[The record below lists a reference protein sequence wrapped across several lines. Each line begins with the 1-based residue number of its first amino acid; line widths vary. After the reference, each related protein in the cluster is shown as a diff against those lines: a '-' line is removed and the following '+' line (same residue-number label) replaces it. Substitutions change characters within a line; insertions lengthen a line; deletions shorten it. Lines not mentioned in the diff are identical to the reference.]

1 MSWTYWKVLEV
12 QWYGAY
18 KVISSGTKASNIFLK
33 LTILTKEQNILI
45 GTKISPTGNFFIEL
59 YREHEDCAKYTFCI
73 KNKYNQAFYN
83 PLETDGE
90 IDKDDVLDWSRHS
103 DILFFSTNH
112 HRHVFLFDLVHHQF
126 YSETIKDGQKALWD
140 DEGCQWLIRE
150 KEFSTGIKDYY
161 STVGELSSMDYM
173 SNAPEQKIINI
184 SECEYCLWLQKHTIK
199 TYDRKVWRI
208 SVYSKTELRLLVEDL
223 GYYAVEDSIRIID
236 NNSFNFYGYTA
247 DNEALCVVNYRLKGA
262 NELYIWECTQLV
274 PMRMDWI
281 PEDKSWRAII
291 NNAIIRPRPF
301 YFDNLYPVELRRE
314 NKPIPLKLMDLI
326 VKDNPE
332 FVELREKY
340 LQERS
345 AAVKALHEEQNT
357 SMEDLL
363 RRASSGTQFFQRL
376 KIRRLLSHKDNPKV
390 SAIIYFIVA
399 TILIILVPVAAITA
413 VANGWNMGG
422 VALKNIA
429 TTIILLGV
437 LWITSLTNLHS
448 LRPKENKYSCNKRK
462 IMIVVLIIIALLV
475 GVLACVHAQ
484 KKEIVDY
491 FEQSVSLCEK
501 ATGEADIQ
509 KALQYACKA
518 ADNGVNGVLFLLA
531 EMYSGNPAPDILER
545 NTCWYNTLQTIILR
559 NDSIAFNYYKRCA
572 DAAEDSYCANIVAQ
586 WLIEG
591 KGVEKNVQMAKEYQI
606 KAQLFQLQE

>member
-1 MSWTYWKVLEV
+1 
-12 QWYGAY
+12 
-18 KVISSGTKASNIFLK
+18 
-33 LTILTKEQNILI
+33 
-45 GTKISPTGNFFIEL
+45 
-59 YREHEDCAKYTFCI
+59 
-73 KNKYNQAFYN
+73 
-83 PLETDGE
+83 
-90 IDKDDVLDWSRHS
+90 
-103 DILFFSTNH
+103 
-112 HRHVFLFDLVHHQF
+112 
-126 YSETIKDGQKALWD
+126 
-140 DEGCQWLIRE
+140 
-150 KEFSTGIKDYY
+150 
-161 STVGELSSMDYM
+161 
-173 SNAPEQKIINI
+173 
-184 SECEYCLWLQKHTIK
+184 
-199 TYDRKVWRI
+199 
-208 SVYSKTELRLLVEDL
+208 
-223 GYYAVEDSIRIID
+223 
-236 NNSFNFYGYTA
+236 
-247 DNEALCVVNYRLKGA
+247 
-262 NELYIWECTQLV
+262 
-274 PMRMDWI
+274 
-281 PEDKSWRAII
+281 
-291 NNAIIRPRPF
+291 
-301 YFDNLYPVELRRE
+301 
-314 NKPIPLKLMDLI
+314 MDLI

-340 LQERS
+340 MQERS

-475 GVLACVHAQ
+475 GVLACVYAQ

-491 FEQSVSLCEK
+491 SEQSVSLCEK

-509 KALQYACKA
+509 KALLYANMA

-531 EMYSGNPAPDILER
+531 EMYSGNPAPDILDER
-545 NTCWYNTLQTIILR
+545 NIDWYNTLQIIIPY
-559 NDSIAFNYYKRCA
+559 NDTIAFYYYKRCT